1 MNKKKLFFLFI
12 DALEEGNMCSK
23 FGVQAKM
30 LSSSREGG
38 TRSKKDKPTVMFRLQ
53 NAEVRHNFLEPIIP
67 GSVPVVVASQGIILF
82 GY

>member
-38 TRSKKDKPTVMFRLQ
+38 DEVEKGQANCYVSSSKCGGE
-53 NAEVRHNFLEPIIP
+53 A
-67 GSVPVVVASQGIILF
+67 
-82 GY
+82 